1 MITLSPR
8 AEELRP
14 QLKAILFDMDGVL
27 LDITQSIRIANIL
40 AVPFYLRNRLGWP
53 VGDDLITSE
62 DIEKFKNAGGFN
74 DDRDLTCA
82 IVLHYIVRG
91 HENPDASPET
101 LSVLQ
106 PTLTRFAARI
116 AQRGGGLKA
125 AEEISLEH
133 FTREDK
139 FAIEI
144 HYRKKEIAQA
154 FLEIF
159 AGEHSERLYGKPAV
173 NYTGPGLI
181 NNDKVIVDT
190 TLIPPG
196 YALGIVSGR
205 SWEEAQFGLELAG
218 LTEAIPEAYRITQKD
233 GFYKP
238 DMRGLRLLLERMG
251 GVPAIYIG
259 DTLDDHKTV
268 ARLLAKIPGAPVLSA
283 LVMSGP
289 MGAANLGLFKRSG
302 ADIIAQ
308 DVNEILRW
316 IAGA

>member
-27 LDITQSIRIANIL
+27 LDITQSIRVANIL
-40 AVPFYLRNRLGWP
+40 AVPFFLRERLGWP

-91 HENPDASPET
+91 HENPTASPET

-106 PTLTRFAARI
+106 PNLTRYAARI

-125 AEEISLEH
+125 AEDLALEH

-139 FAIEI
+139 FDIEI
-144 HYRKKEIAQA
+144 QYRKKEISQI
-154 FLEIF
+154 FLELF
-159 AGEHSERLYGKPAV
+159 AGEHSERLYGKPAAY
-173 NYTGPGLI
+173 YTGPGLV
-181 NNDKVIVDT
+181 NNDKVIIDPA
-190 TLIPPG
+190 LIPAG
-196 YALGIVSGR
+196 RALGVLTGR
-205 SWEEAQFGLELAG
+205 SREETQFGLELAN
-218 LTEAIPEAYRITQKD
+218 LIEAIPEAYRVTQKE

-238 DMRGLRLLLERMG
+238 DMRGLKLLLERVG
-251 GVPAIYIG
+251 GGPAIYIG

-268 ARLLAKIPGAPVLSA
+268 ARLLAKIPDAPVLSA
-283 LVMSGP
+283 LVLTGP
-289 MGAANLGLFKRSG
+289 MGAANTGLFKRSG
-302 ADIIAQ
+302 ADIVAE
-308 DVNEILRW
+308 DVNEVLRW
-316 IAGA
+316 IAG